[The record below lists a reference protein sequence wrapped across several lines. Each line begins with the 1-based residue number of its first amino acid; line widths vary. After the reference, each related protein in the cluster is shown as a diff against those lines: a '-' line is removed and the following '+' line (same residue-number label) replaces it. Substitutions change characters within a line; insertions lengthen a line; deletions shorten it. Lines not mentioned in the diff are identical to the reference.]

1 MLRSARRHQ
10 QLTRALADRAVREA
24 RRGNVGRAVVRHQ
37 AAVATLAPTAVSAML
52 AEQGVSTEGAAPAG
66 TLVPLAFTADPAAV
80 DQMAAEVDQ
89 DWRLDRMV
97 SGLVADAARAAGS
110 VSMASRPRIHGFV
123 RVVSTPCCSRCAILA
138 GREYRWDAGFDR
150 HPGCDCSELPIEHP
164 GSEFMENPHDLVEGG
179 HVSGMSKADMK
190 AYHEGADLNQLVNAK
205 NGGLRRVNFG
215 PGRTVTTTNAGMTSR
230 GIAGSRLGELT
241 KVDGSRYRVSGKMR
255 LTPDSIYRVADG
267 DRDLAIRLLKKH
279 AYIV

>member
-1 MLRSARRHQ
+1 MLTSADRHQ
-10 QLTRALADRAVREA
+10 RLIRALGERAAREA
-24 RRGNVGRAVVRHQ
+24 RRGNVGRVVVRHQ
-37 AAVATLAPTAVSAML
+37 ATAASLAPAAISAML
-52 AEQGVSTEGAAPAG
+52 AEQNVSPASAAPVG
-66 TLVPLAFTADPAAV
+66 TLVPLAFTADPAVVDEMAADV
-80 DQMAAEVDQ
+80 DQG
-89 DWRLDRMV
+89 WRMNRLV
-97 SGLVADAARAAGS
+97 TGLVTDAARAAGS
-110 VSMASRPRIHGFV
+110 VSIASRPRIHGFV

-138 GREYRWDAGFDR
+138 GREYRYDADFKR

-190 AYHEGADLNQLVNAK
+190 AYNEGADLNQLVNAK

-230 GIAGSRLGELT
+230 GIAGRRLGELT

-267 DRDLAIRLLKKH
+267 DRALAIRLLKKH